1 MSNKLLITLLS
12 LLLVSI
18 SVFAFAPGQWTPAWV
33 VNHDKFSHMVVFFVL
48 SVMLSLSFP
57 KLTLAV
63 HMCSLLSFA
72 VLIELVQ
79 FLFVGRGFSIE
90 DLVYDVLGVLVFYTL
105 VFWAK
110 YKDNFKQFAL
120 SLIKS

>member
-1 MSNKLLITLLS
+1 MPNKLVITLLS

-18 SVFAFAPGQWTPAWV
+18 SVFAFAPGQFTPAWV
-33 VNHDKFSHMVVFFVL
+33 VNHDKFSHMLVFFVL

-57 KLTLAV
+57 KLTLIT
-63 HMCSLLSFA
+63 HLFSLLSFA

-79 FLFVGRGFSIE
+79 YLFVGRGFSIE
-90 DLVYDVLGVLVFYTL
+90 DLAYDFLGILVFYSL

-110 YKDNFKQFAL
+110 YKDDLKQFFL
-120 SLIKS
+120 TLIRS